1 MGTRRRDVG
10 RASSNARPL
19 EASDFFPRRSD
30 VFHGVP
36 RVSASSER
44 ETRWR
49 RRRRHRAPRA
59 RVVASEMMMMG
70 KTLVETHRATRRA
83 RRARAENGG
92 AVTRMKLSSRRAG
105 RAGRVTARAGVKD
118 VDIGVSATETTPRD
132 GRRRVMNDGQRRA
145 RATRAME
152 EDARRGANSTGEN
165 VSAPRVARAR
175 GVGTR

>member
-1 MGTRRRDVG
+1 
-10 RASSNARPL
+10 
-19 EASDFFPRRSD
+19 
-30 VFHGVP
+30 
-36 RVSASSER
+36 
-44 ETRWR
+44 
-49 RRRRHRAPRA
+49 
-59 RVVASEMMMMG
+59 MG

-132 GRRRVMNDGQRRA
+132 GRRRRVMNDGQRRA

-165 VSAPRVARAR
+165 VSAPRVAREGVRARGGAVRARAR